1 MTTRVFDYDDYKKF
15 VRDLVQHMPHGGRG
29 QYRRMAAQLRVHT
42 TLISHV
48 FRGSKDLTA
57 EQACALTSFLAL
69 EELDADYFL
78 ALVERSRAGSQA
90 LKSTIDRRLTTLRE
104 RYQRLEHRLPGARTL
119 SREER
124 GTFYSQWYYSAVR
137 LAASLPE
144 MKDAEAIAARL
155 DLPVALVRQALT
167 FLLDAGLLVREK
179 EGGFRLAA
187 KRTHLGAGSP
197 LAAAH
202 HRNWRVQS
210 MTRYESMTSRDFA
223 FTSPISLSRAD
234 FARIRALLVEAVAN
248 VAKIVEPSSCESLAV
263 LNIDWLEL

>member
-1 MTTRVFDYDDYKKF
+1 MSISVFDYDDYKKF
-15 VRDLVQHMPHGGRG
+15 VRDFVGQLPHGGRG
-29 QYRRMAAQLRVHT
+29 QYRRMAAQMRVHT

-48 FRGSKDLTA
+48 FRGSKDLTP
-57 EQACALTSFLAL
+57 EQACALGSFLGL
-69 EELDADYFL
+69 PELDADYLL
-78 ALVERSRAGSQA
+78 ALVERSRAGSPQ
-90 LKSTIDRRLTTLRE
+90 LKTLIDRSLATLRE
-104 RYQRLEHRLPGARTL
+104 RHQHLEHRLPGARTL

-124 GTFYSQWYYSAVR
+124 ATFYSQWYYSAVR
-137 LAASLPE
+137 LAASLPK
-144 MKDAEAIAARL
+144 MPDAEAIAARL
-155 DLPVALVRQALT
+155 ELPVALVRQALT

-179 EGGFRLAA
+179 DGFRLAA

-210 MTRYESMTSRDFA
+210 MARHESMSGRDFA

-234 FARIRALLVEAVAN
+234 FTRIRELLVEAVAN